1 MLTLPRL
8 KLQAFQDRNF
18 AVEEEPGPLPRRARL
33 TRRNLKAFD
42 TMGREKKRCGCIWNG
57 DGVWDDK
64 TDHVVVGL
72 KVSRGSPR
80 KRNIGFND
88 DLPPAQ
94 PDMIEGPK
102 RTQLHPFM
110 AERQAAYD
118 GACLT
123 HGRNVARD
131 FLGKPDRLQHAYIQT
146 FTTDGTVLRTFAHHS
161 SESRGRMDY
170 HKTATSYSVTLDNFQ
185 GFRTGRRYIRNLQD
199 HAKKLSEELRDEL
212 LQHASVTSPSEN
224 GDRSDGEVSAAPID
238 EYGGHPNGLDEGAA
252 GPAKSDHE
260 HQPYGI
266 FPAMSVADPCRDR
279 LDDMSIVDGVTAAQI
294 TFDDSYRLDEEQ
306 QAAWQADHVSVSA
319 AVILS
324 PPRPV
329 LLLKRSRRSVTG
341 TRQTSVAD
349 HRGDRG
355 LNEPTSWY
363 GKELLE

>member
-110 AERQAAYD
+110 
-118 GACLT
+118 
-123 HGRNVARD
+123 
-131 FLGKPDRLQHAYIQT
+131 T